1 MCERVSQSVYVS
13 VIMENF
19 DVFEKYFIFRLF
31 PLYPGQG
38 DPYRYLYDSL
48 LCGAVAGIAAKT
60 VIAPAER
67 IKISFQVTAKK
78 FTLQNAF
85 LEGRNIVKSDG
96 VLSLWRGHSTTILRV
111 APYSG
116 ISYACHD
123 FSEQM
128 FKQMLHMDVLPPAY
142 KFLAGSLG
150 GVGGTVLTYPLDVL
164 RVRLAL
170 GNSWSE
176 AIKQGGMFQGLLPTL
191 LGIIPYAGTAWL
203 TKQTMLEYYRT
214 INGRKPSVFES
225 VLINAL
231 AGLVLFPPFPSPFL
245 HSSLDNAS
253 FFSHRLFGQFV
264 SYPLDIVRRRMQI
277 SRALDGQSHMTLR

>member
-1 MCERVSQSVYVS
+1 
-13 VIMENF
+13 
-19 DVFEKYFIFRLF
+19 
-31 PLYPGQG
+31 
-38 DPYRYLYDSL
+38 
-48 LCGAVAGIAAKT
+48 
-60 VIAPAER
+60 
-67 IKISFQVTAKK
+67 
-78 FTLQNAF
+78 
-85 LEGRNIVKSDG
+85 
-96 VLSLWRGHSTTILRV
+96 
-111 APYSG
+111 
-116 ISYACHD
+116 
-123 FSEQM
+123 
-128 FKQMLHMDVLPPAY
+128 
-142 KFLAGSLG
+142 
-150 GVGGTVLTYPLDVL
+150 L

-170 GNSWSE
+170 GNSCSE

-245 HSSLDNAS
+245 YSSLDNAS

-277 SRALDGQSHMTLR
+277 SRVLDGQSHMTLR

>member
-1 MCERVSQSVYVS
+1 
-13 VIMENF
+13 
-19 DVFEKYFIFRLF
+19 
-31 PLYPGQG
+31 
-38 DPYRYLYDSL
+38 
-48 LCGAVAGIAAKT
+48 
-60 VIAPAER
+60 
-67 IKISFQVTAKK
+67 
-78 FTLQNAF
+78 
-85 LEGRNIVKSDG
+85 
-96 VLSLWRGHSTTILRV
+96 
-111 APYSG
+111 
-116 ISYACHD
+116 
-123 FSEQM
+123 M

-176 AIKQGGMFQGLLPTL
+176 AVKQGGMFQGLLPTL

-231 AGLVLFPPFPSPFL
+231 AG
-245 HSSLDNAS
+245 
-253 FFSHRLFGQFV
+253 
-264 SYPLDIVRRRMQI
+264 
-277 SRALDGQSHMTLR
+277 